1 MNMSTE
7 QNAASGA
14 ENKNGFFINIGTL
27 TGHFFTP
34 AGHEYKVT
42 LKSSEVRDPRTG
54 ELATLWG
61 GYANAVDRH
70 IEAKDADLRREF
82 ARTQQR
88 PADLFPPEAKD
99 IPLWITL
106 RERPGKGFDLIGSFW
121 NSEGRST
128 ILARD
133 LKGKNN
139 LRFGG
144 NVLPWK
150 SAEALEAERAAKA
163 ENGDAKPNG
172 EQARTGARKRAQK
185 RAAPEPQAPAPDGG
199 GNG

>member
-7 QNAASGA
+7 PNAASGA

-27 TGHFFTP
+27 SGHFFTP

-42 LKSSEVRDPRTG
+42 LKASEVKDPRDGT
-54 ELATLWG
+54 LATIWG

-70 IEAKDADLRREF
+70 VEAKDSELRREF

-133 LKGKNN
+133 LKGRNN

-163 ENGDAKPNG
+163 ENGAAQPNG
-172 EQARTGARKRAQK
+172 DEAHGRVTRRARK
-185 RAAPEPQAPAPDGG
+185 RAAPEPQTPAPGADSGS
-199 GNG
+199 